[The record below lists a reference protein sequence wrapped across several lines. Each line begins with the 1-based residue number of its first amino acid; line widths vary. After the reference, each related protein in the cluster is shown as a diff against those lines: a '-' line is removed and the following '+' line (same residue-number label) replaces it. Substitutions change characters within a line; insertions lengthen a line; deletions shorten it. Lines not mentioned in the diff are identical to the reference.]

1 MLSARSTGRMFI
13 GLPRRVKPLGK
24 VHSSVSFREKKLC
37 CNAILDAVSGLIRAK
52 SSGCNFP
59 DPSRIQCW
67 LEIDRRLENFLHL
80 RTRGAASDAPPAYV
94 RMWFNIDHPPFS
106 SD

>member
-1 MLSARSTGRMFI
+1 MI
-13 GLPRRVKPLGK
+13 KPLGK

-59 DPSRIQCW
+59 DPSRIPCW
-67 LEIDRRLENFLHL
+67 LEIDRRLRAH
-80 RTRGAASDAPPAYV
+80 V
-94 RMWFNIDHPPFS
+94 VNIDHSPFS
-106 SD
+106 SDGVCAAAAAGSSAPSLRA